1 MKKYMNT
8 EKILELV
15 NSKEINDWMNLFK
28 QKIEKEEIKN
38 SEYMKLYNK
47 NYNLNY
53 NFEFL
58 EEEKILNIL
67 EELEKK
73 IRKKENSKNKIA
85 KKYQKATEK
94 RNEKLMQQCE
104 NIMTEKKK
112 KIKTL
117 NLIKEEHLEKIKNL
131 ELKRC
136 ELLKNSDKNEIC
148 LSKEDREIRNLENK
162 IWKKVL
168 DDYFQ
173 DKNHRILKL
182 NQYENWFGEFKI
194 KSLKIQIE
202 KTIFEKRLKT
212 LSDILKTLYLDVSR
226 DKSFL
231 ESENIKTDDFEEI
244 SLNSFDDEGIGE
256 LINSID
262 IQNQPSIS
270 AYKPSSSQM

>member
-94 RNEKLMQQCE
+94 INEKLMQQCE

-136 ELLKNSDKNEIC
+136 ELLKNSDKNEIF

-202 KTIFEKRLKT
+202 DTIFEKRLKT
-212 LSDILKTLYLDVSR
+212 LSDIVKTLYLDVSR

-256 LINSID
+256 WINSID

-270 AYKPSSSQM
+270 GYKPSSSQM

>member
-1 MKKYMNT
+1 MNT

-15 NSKEINDWMNLFK
+15 NSEEINDWMNLFK

-38 SEYMKLYNK
+38 SEYMELYNK

-67 EELEKK
+67 EELDKK
-73 IRKKENSKNKIA
+73 IRKKVNSKNQIA

-94 RNEKLMQQCE
+94 RNEKLMEKYE
-104 NIMTEKKK
+104 NIMKEKKK
-112 KIKTL
+112 KIKAL
-117 NLIKEEHLEKIKNL
+117 NLIKEEHLEKVKDL

-136 ELLKNSDKNEIC
+136 ELLKNNDKNEIF

-202 KTIFEKRLKT
+202 DTIFEKRLKT
-212 LSDILKTLYLDVSR
+212 LSDIVKTLYHDVSR
-226 DKSFL
+226 DKLFL
-231 ESENIKTDDFEEI
+231 ERENIKTDGFEEI

-256 LINSID
+256 SINSID
-262 IQNQPSIS
+262 LQNQPSIS
-270 AYKPSSSQM
+270 GYKPSSSQM